1 MRNDECFYS
10 LTKKVINISLNLPY
24 CVKSKNGKMI
34 FGNRIRE
41 LRESKGLL
49 LRQLAAILEV
59 DTATISKIE
68 RGERNMKREQVL
80 KVSDLFNVDPKELLS
95 LWLGEKIYKIVEE
108 DELALNALKIAE
120 QELKYIK
127 SQK

>member
-1 MRNDECFYS
+1 
-10 LTKKVINISLNLPY
+10 
-24 CVKSKNGKMI
+24 MI